1 MRKLGLLVAAMVL
14 PAGLWAGDLKPLNVK
29 HVLWGYCLVG
39 SRPDPKAPGGY
50 SPSDNHPKK
59 LAGRD
64 VGIEGKLS
72 LVAVPNEALPYGNT
86 AQGFALL
93 LVNRTKSE
101 VWFPA
106 ADSQLAIIR
115 EALDAEGKWRPV
127 ECLPRTLCG
136 NSYHRV
142 FLPRNSYWQFAA
154 PVYSGTHKTKMRF
167 VLQGEKPIYSNEFK
181 GSINPE
187 QFSQSQNI
195 RGAEARLDT
204 SRDLP

>member
-1 MRKLGLLVAAMVL
+1 MRRLGLLVAAIVL
-14 PAGLWAGDLKPLNVK
+14 PAGLWADDLKPLDVK
-29 HVLWGYCLVG
+29 QMLWGYCLAG

-50 SPSDNHPKK
+50 SPCDNYPKK

-72 LVAVPNEALPYGNT
+72 LIVVPKEALPYGNT

-115 EALDAEGKWRPV
+115 EAFDAEGKWRPI
-127 ECLPRTLCG
+127 ECLPRVMCG

-142 FLPRNSYWQFAA
+142 FLPANSYWQFVA

-167 VLQGEKPIYSNEFK
+167 VLQVEKPIYSNEFE

-187 QFSQSQNI
+187 QFAPGGPTGQS
-195 RGAEARLDT
+195 R
-204 SRDLP
+204 